1 MITLRTRKQI
11 HLWNAELYHNDQG
24 LVCADYLAMST
35 PRYVK
40 VTSKNVLLPSGD
52 PQPATVTVDRTTG
65 KIVSID
71 LYYPGK
77 NTEKHDSNIE
87 VLDVGEKH
95 VLPGLVE

>member
-1 MITLRTRKQI
+1 
-11 HLWNAELYHNDQG
+11 
-24 LVCADYLAMST
+24 MST
-35 PRYVK
+35 PQYLK

-52 PQPATVTVDRTTG
+52 PQPATITVDRASG

-71 LYYPGK
+71 LRYLGENAGEHHP
-77 NTEKHDSNIE
+77 NTH